1 MTFTN
6 EQNPGDGQPQPTDQ
20 PDFERHEPT
29 APTGADDLSGLDQG
43 VLAESAAESEVISP
57 LADTTTN
64 GRSKKTKVI
73 AAGGVVALIAAG
85 GAFFANRGPSHEEV
99 RSARS
104 HVGFNT
110 GPDATPS
117 TTELSFDPSRDI
129 VAMRFVGEELNVK
142 PIQDPADPEAA
153 AKSVLDLMG
162 CYLGTLD
169 ENCLNALNPN
179 GGMAGLADMGKRIN
193 VFDENGQHYRPDQ
206 QFIFFPDPT
215 DPPVFEVTGK
225 TATET
230 TISLTSGRE
239 LFSNVLS
246 DGYPWGDELLIKK
259 CPAEGLLSKFT
270 VTLEET
276 SPGQWAVSHSDYYFG
291 NNLHG
296 NPYAKN

>member
-1 MTFTN
+1 MALTN
-6 EQNPGDGQPQPTDQ
+6 EQNPGDSQSQPIDR
-20 PDFERHEPT
+20 PDFGPHEPM
-29 APTGADDLSGLDQG
+29 APTGADNLSNQDQN
-43 VLAESAAESEVISP
+43 VLAAPAMEPGIISP
-57 LADTTTN
+57 LADTPKN
-64 GRSKKTKVI
+64 GRSKRTKVI

-85 GAFFANRGPSHEEV
+85 GAFFANRGPSHEEL
-99 RSARS
+99 RSKRS
-104 HVGFNT
+104 TVGFNT
-110 GPDATPS
+110 GPNATPS

-129 VAMRFVGEELNVK
+129 VAMRFVGEELRVK

-153 AKSVLDLMG
+153 AKSVLDLIG

-179 GGMAGLADMGKRIN
+179 GGIAGLADMGKRIN

-225 TATET
+225 TPTTT

-259 CPAEGLLSKFT
+259 SPAEGLLSRFT
-270 VTLEET
+270 ITLEQT
-276 SPGQWAVSHSDYYFG
+276 NPGQWVVSYSDTYFG
-291 NNLHG
+291 NNLQG